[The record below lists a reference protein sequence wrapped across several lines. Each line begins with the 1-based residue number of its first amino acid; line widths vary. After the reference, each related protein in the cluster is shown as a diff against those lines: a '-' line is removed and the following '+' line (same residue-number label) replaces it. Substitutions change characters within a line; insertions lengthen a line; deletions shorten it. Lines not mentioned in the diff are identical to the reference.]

1 MCHDRKKN
9 GLRTGLRKI
18 ETERRGEKGERRLEV
33 EKREEEMLL
42 RKNITCWTTKE
53 REPHRYATERMRDA
67 REVGEKERAES

>member
-1 MCHDRKKN
+1 MPRQKEERPAYRPKENRNRKK
-9 GLRTGLRKI
+9 GRK
-18 ETERRGEKGERRLEV
+18 RGGRRLEV

-53 REPHRYATERMRDA
+53 REPHRYETERTRDA